1 MAESTIVEYST
12 EYTITNFCSL
22 RALVFSR
29 MCVARWLH
37 WSNLISA
44 RYTGQISVDA

>member
-12 EYTITNFCSL
+12 EYTIANFSSL

-29 MCVARWLH
+29 MCVARWLLGPYLVLLPLH
-37 WSNLISA
+37 
-44 RYTGQISVDA
+44 